1 MTLWPFSKSDG
12 KKTSKAKARG
22 KTTAKG
28 ASGRG
33 KTQTRNKASG
43 GGRALRASLL
53 ALVLMITAAFGF
65 AAVRLGLAEDVGG
78 RLSEAGYAAT
88 ASLGL
93 TVDDVLVEGRERT
106 PGDEIL
112 KILSVERGTAILR
125 VDAGEARRQLE
136 ALPWVKHA
144 TVQRRLPGI
153 VYVQLIERQPMALW
167 QLRGEFQVIDQ
178 DGEVIAGAEAKRFAE
193 LPLVVGSGA
202 PEHTRTL
209 LALLDTQPALRDR
222 VEAAVRVSDRR
233 WNLRL
238 KGGVDVRLPEEAA
251 EAAWSQLARIDRE
264 HGLLARD
271 VVMIDLR
278 LPDRLI
284 VRTAGQPEEE
294 QEMPTAQPTS
304 GEST

>member
-1 MTLWPFSKSDG
+1 M
-12 KKTSKAKARG
+12 
-22 KTTAKG
+22 
-28 ASGRG
+28 
-33 KTQTRNKASG
+33 
-43 GGRALRASLL
+43 
-53 ALVLMITAAFGF
+53 
-65 AAVRLGLAEDVGG
+65 
-78 RLSEAGYAAT
+78 
-88 ASLGL
+88 
-93 TVDDVLVEGRERT
+93 
-106 PGDEIL
+106 
-112 KILSVERGTAILR
+112 
-125 VDAGEARRQLE
+125 
-136 ALPWVKHA
+136 
-144 TVQRRLPGI
+144 QRRLPGI
-153 VYVQLIERQPMALW
+153 VYVQLVERRPMALW

-178 DGEVIAGAEAKRFAE
+178 DGETIPGAEAKRFAN
-193 LPLVVGSGA
+193 LPLVVGAGA
-202 PEHTRTL
+202 PEHTRGL

-251 EAAWSQLARIDRE
+251 EAAWGQLARIDRE

-284 VRTAGQPEEE
+284 VRTAGQPEED